1 MMYYLNVANKSGQFE
16 SVYNYYGDEGRAE
29 AEARAKVAQDE
40 LVKNGL
46 ICGVSTECF
55 REEVLSESEYNL
67 AAKILRDAI

>member
-29 AEARAKVAQDE
+29 AEARAKAAQDE

-46 ICGVSTECF
+46 ICGVSTELF